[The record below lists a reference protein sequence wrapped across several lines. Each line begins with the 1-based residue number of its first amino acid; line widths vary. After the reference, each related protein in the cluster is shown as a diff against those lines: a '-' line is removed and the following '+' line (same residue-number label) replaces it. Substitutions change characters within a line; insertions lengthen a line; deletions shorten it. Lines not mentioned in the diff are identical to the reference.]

1 MNNYFRKPWLIVIL
15 IFSLLF
21 FTYEIVKFV
30 NLSVTPVAKITNNE
44 PIIERG
50 YIVDRTGKHL
60 AVQTNFYHVGV
71 SVSQIKN
78 PSDFAKNMAKY
89 LDMSKEEIIL
99 IIDDKLED
107 SYIESDLNVE
117 NEEANNIDGIDI
129 NER

>member
-30 NLSVTPVAKITNNE
+30 NLSVTPVTKITNNE

-71 SVSQIKN
+71 SVALIKN
-78 PSDFAKNMAKY
+78 PSE
-89 LDMSKEEIIL
+89 LSKVFIT
-99 IIDDKLED
+99 
-107 SYIESDLNVE
+107 SS
-117 NEEANNIDGIDI
+117 
-129 NER
+129 